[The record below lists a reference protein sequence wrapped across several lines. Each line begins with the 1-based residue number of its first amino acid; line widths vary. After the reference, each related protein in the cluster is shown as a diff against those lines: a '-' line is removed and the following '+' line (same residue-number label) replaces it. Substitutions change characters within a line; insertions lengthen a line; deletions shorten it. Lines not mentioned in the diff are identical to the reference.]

1 MESFMRY
8 LYKRARTRTLVVA
21 VAAFAALV
29 VAGGANAEFPY
40 MNVGPSIKGTPQ
52 EGQTLEGLT
61 GLWLYTSGLK
71 CEANANEC
79 KYTYSWQRCQAD
91 VSGCTDIP
99 GQTGLNYTL
108 TAEDVGRRIRFVE
121 WVFKHDCGEIDYST
135 GNQECHDVTK
145 NGVSSPT
152 ALVEAKPVTV
162 PQVSGT
168 PTVAGLAME
177 DEMLRATGATWTGP
191 GTITKQFYWQ
201 RCNINGE
208 GCVTMDGKVG
218 PTYRILPT
226 DVGSRLRVVETA
238 TNEGGSS
245 YAPSAQTNV
254 VAELKPTAA
263 RPTIAAAR
271 VNLPNRLIVDQ
282 IKTTQAGQNVT
293 VRIRVSDTRGF
304 RIVGI
309 LVKALPTSLLI
320 GSTAERATDRT
331 GWATFTFR
339 ATGSGRTFV
348 YASARKKG
356 ERAQSGVS
364 SSNLFPLRI
373 R

>member
-1 MESFMRY
+1 MTY
-8 LYKRARTRTLVVA
+8 LCKRVRTRTLVLA
-21 VAAFAALV
+21 LAAFAALIA
-29 VAGGANAEFPY
+29 AGGANAEFPY
-40 MNVGPSIKGTPQ
+40 MNVAPSVQGTPQ
-52 EGQTLEGLT
+52 EGQTLAGQT

-71 CEANANEC
+71 CEEKANEC
-79 KYTYSWQRCQAD
+79 KYTYSWQRCNAEGF
-91 VSGCTDIP
+91 GCTDVP
-99 GQTGLNYTL
+99 GATGFTYVLG
-108 TAEDVGRRIRFVE
+108 AADVGMRLRFVE

-135 GNQECHDVTK
+135 GHQECRDVTK
-145 NGVSSPT
+145 NGVSSLTSVVAPR
-152 ALVEAKPVTV
+152 PVTV

-168 PTVAGLAME
+168 PAIAGLAME
-177 DEMLRATGATWTGP
+177 DEVLRATGATWTGP
-191 GTITKQFYWQ
+191 GTITKQFFWQ

-238 TNEGGSS
+238 SNEGGTS
-245 YAPSAQTNV
+245 YAPSGHTDV
-254 VAELKPTAA
+254 VAELRPTAA

-271 VNLPNRLIVDQ
+271 VSLPNRLIVDQ
-282 IKTTQAGQNVT
+282 IRTTQVGQTVT

-309 LVKALPTSLLI
+309 LVKALPTGLLT

-339 ATGSGRTFV
+339 ASGAGRTFV
-348 YASARKKG
+348 YATARKKG
-356 ERAQSGVS
+356 ERAQTGVS
-364 SSNLFPLRI
+364 SSNLFPVRV

>member
-1 MESFMRY
+1 MRY
-8 LYKRARTRTLVVA
+8 LCQRARTRTIVVA
-21 VAAFAALV
+21 LAAVAALV

-40 MNVGPSIKGTPQ
+40 MNVGPSIKGTPE
-52 EGQTLEGLT
+52 EGQTLQGQN

-71 CEANANEC
+71 CEEKAGEC
-79 KYTYSWQRCQAD
+79 KYTYSWQRCNAEGFACAD
-91 VSGCTDIP
+91 VP
-99 GQTGLNYTL
+99 GVTGFTYLL
-108 TAEDVGRRIRFVE
+108 TSADVGMRLRFVE
-121 WVFKHDCGEIDYST
+121 WVFKHDCGEVNRST
-135 GNQECHDVTK
+135 GEQECHDVTK
-145 NGVSSPT
+145 NGVSSLT
-152 ALVEAKPVTV
+152 AVVTPKPVTV

-177 DEMLRATGATWTGP
+177 DEVLRATGATWTGP

-218 PTYRILPT
+218 PTYRIVT
-226 DVGSRLRVVETA
+226 ADVGSRLRVVEAA
-238 TNEGGSS
+238 TNEGGTTL
-245 YAPSAQTNV
+245 APSQQTSAV
-254 VAELKPTAA
+254 VELKPTAT
-263 RPTIAAAR
+263 RPTIAAGR

-282 IKTTQAGQNVT
+282 IRTTQVGQNVT

-304 RIVGI
+304 RIVGV
-309 LVKALPTSLLI
+309 LVKALPTSLLV
-320 GSTAERATDRT
+320 GPAAERVTDRT

-348 YASARKKG
+348 YATARKKG
-356 ERAQSGVS
+356 ERAQTGVS
-364 SSNLFPLRI
+364 SSNLFPVRI

>member
-1 MESFMRY
+1 MTH
-8 LYKRARTRTLVVA
+8 LCKRARTRTLVVA
-21 VAAFAALV
+21 LAAFAALF
-29 VAGGANAEFPY
+29 AASGANAEFPY
-40 MNVGPSIKGTPQ
+40 MNVAPSVKGTPQ
-52 EGQTLEGLT
+52 EGQTLQGLT

-79 KYTYSWQRCQAD
+79 KYTYTWQRCNGD
-91 VSGCTDIP
+91 GSGCVDIA
-99 GQTGLNYTL
+99 GQTGFNYTL
-108 TAEDVGRRIRFVE
+108 TAEDVGKRVRFVE
-121 WVFKHDCGEIDYST
+121 WVFKHDCGEINYST
-135 GNQECHDVTK
+135 GQQECRDVTT
-145 NGVSSPT
+145 NAVS
-152 ALVEAKPVTV
+152 ALTPLIEAKPVTV

-168 PTVAGLAME
+168 PTIAGLAME
-177 DEMLRATGATWTGP
+177 DEVLRATGASWTGP

-218 PTYRILPT
+218 PTYHILPT

-238 TNEGGSS
+238 SNQGGSS

-254 VAELKPTAA
+254 VVELKPTAA
-263 RPTIAAAR
+263 RPTIGAAR

-282 IKTTQAGQNVT
+282 VKTTQSGANVT

-309 LVKALPTSLLI
+309 LVKAVPTSLLA

-331 GWATFTFR
+331 GWASFTFR

-356 ERAQSGVS
+356 ERAQAGVS
-364 SSNLFPLRI
+364 SSNLFPVRI

>member
-21 VAAFAALV
+21 LAVFAALFA
-29 VAGGANAEFPY
+29 AGGANAEFPTIR
-40 MNVGPSIKGTPQ
+40 GTPSIIGTPQ
-52 EGQTLEGLT
+52 EGETLSGRNGQWLMADGLNCT
-61 GLWLYTSGLK
+61 DCKLSYTW
-71 CEANANEC
+71 E
-79 KYTYSWQRCQAD
+79 RCAAD
-91 VSGCTDIP
+91 GSGCTAVP
-99 GQTGLNYTL
+99 GATGEKYLL
-108 TAEDVGRRIRFVE
+108 TADDVGKRMRFIE
-121 WVFKHDCGEIDYST
+121 WIFKHDCSEWNYSQGT
-135 GNQECHDVTK
+135 QECKDITK
-145 NGVSSPT
+145 NGAS
-152 ALVEAKPVTV
+152 ALTTVVAPKPVTT
-162 PQVSGT
+162 PQT
-168 PTVAGLAME
+168 ANAPAIQGLAME
-177 DEMLRATGATWTGP
+177 DEVLRATGATWTGP
-191 GTITKQFYWQ
+191 GTITKQFFWQ

-254 VAELKPTAA
+254 VVELKPTAA

-282 IKTTQAGQNVT
+282 VKTTQSGRNVT

-304 RIVGI
+304 RIIGI
-309 LVKALPTSLLI
+309 LVKAVPTALLT
-320 GSTAERATDRT
+320 GSTAERATDST

-356 ERAQSGVS
+356 ERAQAGVS

>member
-1 MESFMRY
+1 MRY
-8 LYKRARTRTLVVA
+8 LCRRARTRTLVVA
-21 VAAFAALV
+21 LAAVAALV
-29 VAGGANAEFPY
+29 VASGANAEFPY
-40 MNVGPSIKGTPQ
+40 MNVGPSIQGTPQ
-52 EGQTLEGLT
+52 EGQTLSGQT
-61 GLWLYTSGLK
+61 GLWLYTNGLK
-71 CEANANEC
+71 CESNEC
-79 KYTYSWQRCQAD
+79 RYTYSWQRCNAD
-91 VSGCTDIP
+91 ISGCADIP
-99 GQTGLNYTL
+99 GQTGFSYTL
-108 TAEDVGRRIRFVE
+108 TAEDVGKRLRFVE
-121 WVFKHDCGEIDYST
+121 WVFKRDCGEWNYST
-135 GNQECHDVTK
+135 GQQECQDVTR

-152 ALVEAKPVTV
+152 ALVQARPVTT
-162 PQVSGT
+162 PQVSGV

-177 DEMLRATGATWTGP
+177 DETLRASGATWTGP

-208 GCVTMDGKVG
+208 GCVTIEGKVG
-218 PTYRILPT
+218 PTYRIVAA

-238 TNEGGSS
+238 TNEGGTAYSVS
-245 YAPSAQTNV
+245 TQTNV
-254 VAELKPTAA
+254 VVELKPTAS

-271 VNLPNRLIVDQ
+271 VTLPNRLIVDQ
-282 IKTTQAGQNVT
+282 IRTTQRGQNVT

-309 LVKALPTSLLI
+309 LVKALPTSLLT
-320 GSTAERATDRT
+320 GSTAERATDST

-339 ATGSGRTFV
+339 ATGTGRTFV

-364 SSNLFPLRI
+364 SSNLFPLRV